1 MGSGHAKDPYAAA
14 QRRADAKEQQAR
26 QRAAKKWLGQAA
38 TMQQQIN
45 ALRVALGSKGLRRAL
60 RVQLENVGLAV
71 RQQDA
76 ELTTG
81 YRERVRSLR
90 NTADDNE
97 KAAAGQTN
105 ANLDNRSRE
114 RQNAISEATLQ
125 GAGESDLLR
134 AQGASLRNWN
144 ANQNEVN
151 RSFYD
156 TLTSVNSSL
165 TDLTVDTRTARINAA
180 AQANADRSGLWTDYY
195 ANRSETLT
203 QLGNA
208 LGQQAE
214 YYGLA
219 NEATPK
225 KNLRRQQ
232 RQSSRASGNWFERAS
247 TTSGMAWHSPG
258 VKKSLRHW
266 QGADDV
272 EGFLNSEVRP
282 NAQTE
287 IATKKPEGATLRT
300 WAK

>member
-1 MGSGHAKDPYAAA
+1 
-14 QRRADAKEQQAR
+14 
-26 QRAAKKWLGQAA
+26 
-38 TMQQQIN
+38 MQQQID

-60 RVQLENVGLAV
+60 RVQLANVGLAL

-76 ELTTG
+76 ELVTG
-81 YRERVRSLR
+81 YRERVGSLR
-90 NTADDNE
+90 NTAEDNE
-97 KAAAGQTN
+97 KAAAAQTA
-105 ANLDNRSRE
+105 ANLSNKSRE
-114 RQNAISEATLQ
+114 RMNAMSEAAVQ
-125 GAGESDLLR
+125 GAGESDTLR

-195 ANRSETLT
+195 ANRAEVLT

-225 KNLRRQQ
+225 KSIKRNQ
-232 RQSSRASGNWFERAS
+232 RQSSIQSGNWFERAS
-247 TTSGMAWHSPG
+247 RTAGMAWHSPG

-266 QGADDV
+266 EGADDI
-272 EGFLNSEVRP
+272 EGMLNSDVRA

-287 IATKKPEGATLRT
+287 IRTTKRPEGATLRE
-300 WAK
+300 WSQ